1 MSDKQEKNVLVG
13 LKNSQKFVVQKSR
26 PFLDII
32 RIGLPIESL
41 KLFDTYLGKIDI
53 SDDKCDTVV
62 FEKKEYEN
70 MLGIVRL
77 NKDNLRKYLENLMCP
92 ITIECKENGKTKM
105 VVFPLFQLAI
115 AEQDEAVNSPWK
127 ITLKC
132 HELAKKYIFNVD
144 KIGYGY
150 LKYDFQDI
158 VRLNS
163 KYSYIL
169 FLYLKDSIPNK
180 LCKKTWTIAY
190 ADLKCRLGCDT
201 QRYTRFG
208 YFKTDI
214 LEPCKKEI
222 EEKTAIRFTYEPV
235 KNGRSVVA
243 IKFTAIDTK
252 RLKEAK
258 NKTEKIIDIKPGE
271 ISQAEPVK
279 ALPAAPAEVNEE
291 KDWDKIYGSSRLAE
305 LAEECDYEFTKAEMM
320 LISTLLSKI
329 YIPKSELDKNTNR
342 YGRKDYLREKYL
354 YLCAEAERKKKNGY
368 DIMDRFAYLR
378 AMLESDA
385 EDNPK
390 R

>member
-1 MSDKQEKNVLVG
+1 MSKDEKDYVLVG
-13 LKNSQKFVVQKSR
+13 LGDTKRLVVQKSR
-26 PFLDII
+26 PLLDIV
-32 RIGLPIESL
+32 RIGMSIEEL
-41 KLFDTYLGKIDI
+41 KLLDTYLARIN
-53 SDDKCDTVV
+53 SHEPENTTVV
-62 FEKKEYEN
+62 FQKREYEK
-70 MLGIVRL
+70 MLGVKRI
-77 NKDNLRKYLENLMCP
+77 RKEKLDKCFDALMQHVITLEKN
-92 ITIECKENGKTKM
+92 INDAEDETIKFT
-105 VVFPLFQLAI
+105 LFQSA
-115 AEQDEAVNSPWK
+115 K
-127 ITLKC
+127 IKINKQTNTGEISLTC
-132 HELAKKYIFNVD
+132 SDLAKKYIFNID
-144 KIGYGY
+144 SMGYINY
-150 LKYDFQDI
+150 NLENIAK
-158 VRLNS
+158 LNS
-163 KYSYIL
+163 RYSYIL
-169 FLYLKDSIPNK
+169 FLYLKDNLGSD
-180 LCKKTWTIAY
+180 LCKKTWSVKL
-190 ADLKCRLGCDT
+190 DKLKFKLGCSNT
-201 QRYTRFG
+201 LYNEYRYFNRN
-208 YFKTDI
+208 I
-214 LEPCKKEI
+214 LNLCKKEI
-222 EEKTAIRFTYEPV
+222 EEKTAIRFTSEPV

-279 ALPAAPAEVNEE
+279 ALPAAHAEVNEE

>member
-1 MSDKQEKNVLVG
+1 M
-13 LKNSQKFVVQKSR
+13 
-26 PFLDII
+26 
-32 RIGLPIESL
+32 
-41 KLFDTYLGKIDI
+41 
-53 SDDKCDTVV
+53 
-62 FEKKEYEN
+62 
-70 MLGIVRL
+70 
-77 NKDNLRKYLENLMCP
+77 
-92 ITIECKENGKTKM
+92 
-105 VVFPLFQLAI
+105 
-115 AEQDEAVNSPWK
+115 
-127 ITLKC
+127 
-132 HELAKKYIFNVD
+132 
-144 KIGYGY
+144 
-150 LKYDFQDI
+150 
-158 VRLNS
+158 
-163 KYSYIL
+163 
-169 FLYLKDSIPNK
+169 
-180 LCKKTWTIAY
+180 
-190 ADLKCRLGCDT
+190 
-201 QRYTRFG
+201 
-208 YFKTDI
+208 
-214 LEPCKKEI
+214 
-222 EEKTAIRFTYEPV
+222 
-235 KNGRSVVA
+235 A
-243 IKFTAIDTK
+243 IKLTAIDTK